1 MLTRP
6 KTAIM
11 NKTPLTPIRFDSQ
24 KSLRSLTAAFFSLSF
39 IACAIAFLPASGH
52 AQSAAISTY
61 PTKPIRMIVPFGP
74 GGGTDNIAREVT
86 HKLSTSLGWKIVV
99 ENKAGAG
106 GNVGLDA
113 VAKAAPDGYT
123 IGLGQTSN
131 LSINPTLY
139 SKMPYDS
146 LRDLSPV
153 VYVASAALVL
163 VVAADSPFKTLA
175 DLVAASKAKPNSLN
189 FGSPGNGTVAH
200 LASELFQ
207 KSAGIKFT
215 HVPYKSSSLA
225 TNDLI
230 GGQIQVFMASVPTL
244 IGFIRN
250 GKMRALAVTS
260 SNRVDDTPTTP
271 TIIESGYKDFEA
283 VTWFG
288 VVAPAG
294 TPKELINELNK
305 QINTALKSPDV
316 KARLA
321 EQGADVQGGSPELF
335 SKHIKA
341 ELLRWAPV
349 IKDTGAKA
357 D

>member
-1 MLTRP
+1 MKKTVRP
-6 KTAIM
+6 V
-11 NKTPLTPIRFDSQ
+11 N
-24 KSLRSLTAAFFSLSF
+24 LRVRVLALALVGTSF
-39 IACAIAFLPASGH
+39 GSTVW
-52 AQSAAISTY
+52 AQSSVPPAY
-61 PTKPIRMIVPFGP
+61 PNKPIRMIVPFGP

-86 HKLSTSLGWKIVV
+86 NKLSGSLGWKIVV
-99 ENKAGAG
+99 ENKSGAG

-123 IGLGQTSN
+123 MGLGQTSN
-131 LSINPTLY
+131 LAINPSLY
-139 SKMPYDS
+139 GKMPYDS
-146 LRDLSPV
+146 VRDLAPI
-153 VYVASAALVL
+153 VYVASAALVM
-163 VVAADSPFKTLA
+163 VVAADSPYKTLG

-215 HVPYKSSSLA
+215 HIPYKSSSLA

-260 SNRVDDTPTTP
+260 LERVDDTPTTP
-271 TIIESGYKDFEA
+271 TIAESGYKDFEA

-294 TPKELINELNK
+294 TPKDIITELNK
-305 QINTALKSPDV
+305 QINIALKTSDV
-316 KARLA
+316 KKRLS
-321 EQGADVQGGSPELF
+321 EQGADVQGGTAEQF
-335 SKHIKA
+335 SNQIKT
-341 ELLRWAPV
+341 ELLRWGPV
-349 IKDTGAKA
+349 VKETGAKA